1 MKTDRRTS
9 TCLNCNKQ
17 LSEEYK
23 YCPNCGQKNSDN
35 NVSVGTLLGDVF
47 SNYFSLDSKFIKSFI
62 PFFFKPGVLTKR
74 FVEGKRVRFIQPV
87 RLYVFTSLIFFF
99 VLTTIFSR
107 IDFSFPNVFNGDEN
121 DEDSIAVHK
130 SDNTLSQQILDSM
143 TVKIDSLNR
152 AQVQTD
158 TLASFLN
165 DVTWDGFLGLLQDQS
180 ISNEALFDSLN
191 FTIEGRLANQFTSRV
206 REISRSGT
214 SGFVPFLLKNLPVMM
229 VFVVPILALIL
240 KLLYIRRKKLYIT
253 HLVHAIHLHAFTYFT
268 YGLLLLM
275 IYFSSRVLDDLGYFM
290 LAAIGVVGAYS
301 LLSFLTVYKQGVFK
315 TLLKFIA
322 VGFFYSFI
330 MLLFLMGESYLS
342 FLYF

>member
-1 MKTDRRTS
+1 
-9 TCLNCNKQ
+9 
-17 LSEEYK
+17 
-23 YCPNCGQKNSDN
+23 
-35 NVSVGTLLGDVF
+35 
-47 SNYFSLDSKFIKSFI
+47 
-62 PFFFKPGVLTKR
+62 
-74 FVEGKRVRFIQPV
+74 
-87 RLYVFTSLIFFF
+87 
-99 VLTTIFSR
+99 
-107 IDFSFPNVFNGDEN
+107 
-121 DEDSIAVHK
+121 
-130 SDNTLSQQILDSM
+130 
-143 TVKIDSLNR
+143 
-152 AQVQTD
+152 
-158 TLASFLN
+158 
-165 DVTWDGFLGLLQDQS
+165 
-180 ISNEALFDSLN
+180 
-191 FTIEGRLANQFTSRV
+191 
-206 REISRSGT
+206 
-214 SGFVPFLLKNLPVMM
+214 MM

-275 IYFSSRVLDDLGYFM
+275 IYSSSRVLDDLGYFM